1 MKRCLIYLAV
11 TLLAAPV
18 FAEKL
23 PSPIKLEVTKEH
35 MYDFSKKAL
44 VNSESY
50 FSDIYSKGNSYSF
63 DGENLIFCTKDGYT
77 TINPVS
83 KFVRTEAKDE
93 KAWQYIITL
102 DSKERFPTVVEIKFL
117 LNNDANVLFP
127 LIDEESGDL
136 WGLLVSECKVM
147 P

>member
-1 MKRCLIYLAV
+1 MKRCLIYLAA

-23 PSPIKLEVTKEH
+23 SSPVKLEVTKGH

-44 VNSESY
+44 VNSKSY
-50 FSDIYSKGNSYSF
+50 LPDIYSKGDSFSF
-63 DGENLIFCTKDGYT
+63 DGENLIFCTKEGNT
-77 TINPVS
+77 TNNPVS
-83 KFVRTEAKDE
+83 KFVRTEATDE

-127 LIDEESGDL
+127 LVDEESGDL
-136 WGLLVSECKVM
+136 WGLLVSECKVI